1 MPLVRRVL
9 AVTFDL
15 GQGSFGESGANRV
28 KIGGIPP
35 TNQPGLRAS
44 ANIVEAGGPSM
55 GSLDLTVWG
64 LNLSTMN
71 QLNTLGL
78 RAQMIRRNT
87 VTLEAGDTERG
98 LTAVYQ
104 GTIRDA
110 WIDFDSMPSVAFRV
124 MCFAALYEAVKP
136 IPPTTINGVADVASI
151 LSGLAAQAGVGFQ
164 NNGVTG
170 SLYNP
175 YFPGTIR
182 EQIARCAEHAHINWD
197 LSNGYLTIWPKNGQR
212 SQFVPLVRPD
222 TGMVGYPG
230 FQPMGVRA
238 TILFDPSI
246 RYGQKIRMESDLKGA
261 NGEWII
267 SKMAHSLDSEIP
279 NGQWFTRFE
288 ANEPGFAGVS
298 NLPGARPNG

>member
-1 MPLVRRVL
+1 MPLVRRVM

-15 GQGSFGESGANRV
+15 GQGAFGETGANRV
-28 KIGGIPP
+28 KIGGMPAP
-35 TNQPGLRAS
+35 NQPGLRAS

-64 LNLSTMN
+64 LNMSIMN
-71 QLNTLGL
+71 QLTTLGL
-78 RAQMIRRNT
+78 RAQMIRRNL
-87 VTLEAGDTERG
+87 VTLEAGDTEG
-98 LTAVYQ
+98 GVAAVYQ
-104 GTIRDA
+104 GTIKDA
-110 WIDFDSMPSVAFRV
+110 WIDFESMPSVAFRV
-124 MCFAALYEAVKP
+124 LCFSGLYEAVKP
-136 IPPTTINGVADVASI
+136 IPPTTINGVADVATV
-151 LSGLAAQAGVGFQ
+151 LAGLATQAKAGFQ

-197 LSNGYLTIWPKNGQR
+197 LSNGYLTIWPKDGQR
-212 SQFVPLVRPD
+212 SQFVPIVRPD

-238 TILFDPSI
+238 TILFNASI
-246 RYGQKIRMESDLKGA
+246 RPGQRIRMESDLHGA
-261 NGEWII
+261 TGDWVV
-267 SKMAHSLDSEIP
+267 SKMTHALETEMP

-288 ANEPGFAGVS
+288 ANEPGFVGVS
-298 NLPGARPNG
+298 RLPGAGRG